1 MSKLTERLRAY
12 SQRRKKARGLDIE
25 HIHSFDMSP
34 DGGFELLLSDI
45 DGAVARI
52 EHLERVLVQ
61 ARYAMKYHMDQTRP
75 IFNTQNAIAAI
86 DEALK
91 ENEHG

>member
-1 MSKLTERLRAY
+1 MPILSHDTENL
-12 SQRRKKARGLDIE
+12 K
-25 HIHSFDMSP
+25 
-34 DGGFELLLSDI
+34 
-45 DGAVARI
+45 ARI

-61 ARYAMKYHMDQTRP
+61 AREAMNLAASFQEGGTLKARE
-75 IFNTQNAIAAI
+75 AIAAI